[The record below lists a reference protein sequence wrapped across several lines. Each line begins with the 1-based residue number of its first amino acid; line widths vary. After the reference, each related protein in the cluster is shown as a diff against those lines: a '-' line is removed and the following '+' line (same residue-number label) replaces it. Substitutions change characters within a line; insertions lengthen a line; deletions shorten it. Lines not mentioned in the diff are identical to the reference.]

1 MGWTHVASKD
11 FHDAIRSRMLW
22 VVTGLLVLLTA
33 GTSAIPRL
41 IHEDGPEP
49 EFTQGIEMLYLTV
62 GLLVPIIGLVV
73 GYRAVVGERES
84 GSIRTLLGLP
94 NSRLDVI
101 VGKTVGRVAVMTVA
115 TVAGILAGTVVLLA
129 LYDGFDIVDYAAVG
143 LHVLLGAVLFVVLA
157 IVISAS
163 VASSAKA
170 AAAIFG
176 VYVGVFTFWEYLPDA
191 VYWAVEGTLPGGGT
205 PPAWYVFLGQLN
217 PGQALDELLLVP
229 LDVFADAP
237 YVTVQ
242 PAAERVPG
250 DAPFYLES
258 WFAAVVF
265 LAWIAVPLAIGYVRF
280 RNATLN

>member
-1 MGWTHVASKD
+1 MSWTHIARKD
-11 FHDAIRSRMLW
+11 FAEAVRSKLLW
-22 VVTGLLVLLTA
+22 AVTTVFVGLVAVAVSIPHFDDGAPATFGVGMETLFAVVATMAPVIGLLV
-33 GTSAIPRL
+33 
-41 IHEDGPEP
+41 
-49 EFTQGIEMLYLTV
+49 
-62 GLLVPIIGLVV
+62 
-73 GYRAVVGERES
+73 GYGAVVGERES

-265 LAWIAVPLAIGYVRF
+265 LAWIVGPLAVGYLKF
-280 RNATLN
+280 RRTPLT